1 MKLKDLLSAAR
12 LDVVSATGP
21 DGMEVA
27 DITLDSR
34 KATAG
39 SLFVA
44 QRGEKTDGHAYVAA
58 AVANGCRAVVCET
71 VPEAVLP
78 ADCVVVLVGDTHV
91 ALGRLASAF
100 FGNPSGELKLVG
112 VTGTN
117 GKTTIATLLYRL
129 VTAMGHKSGLFS
141 TVANYVGAERT
152 DAMQTTP
159 DAITLQ
165 RTMRRMVDA
174 GCEYCFM
181 EVSSHS
187 VVQRRIEALDFDG
200 AVFTNLTHD
209 HLDFHKTFAN
219 YVEAKKAFFDGLK
232 REAFALTNADDKN
245 GARMLQN
252 TAARRRAYSLRTMAD
267 YVCRIVEK
275 SMDGMLL
282 RFGDSDDAYMQFVGR
297 FNAYNLLAVYG
308 TACELGFDA
317 KEALVALSSLRPV
330 DGRFQTLK
338 LRGGATAI
346 VDYAHTPD
354 ALLNVLTTLNEV
366 RTAGQ
371 RVVCV
376 VGCGGDRDKT
386 KRPEMAQVAQ
396 ANADV
401 VVLTSDNPRSE
412 DPMAIIDDMRAG
424 LSADKAGSVL
434 TIVDR
439 REAIAEAARMAGPG
453 DIVLVAGKGHEDYQ
467 EVMGVKHHFS
477 DIEILSDL

>member
-1 MKLKDLLSAAR
+1 MKLKDLLSRANV
-12 LDVVSATGP
+12 DVVSALGP
-21 DGMEVA
+21 DSQDVA

-34 KATAG
+34 KATDG

-44 QRGEKTDGHAYVAA
+44 QCGEKTDGHAYVAA
-58 AVANGCRAVVCET
+58 AVANGCRAVVCER
-71 VPEAVLP
+71 VPEALLP
-78 ADCVVVLVGDTHV
+78 ADCAVVVVGDTHV
-91 ALGRLASAF
+91 ALGRLAAAF
-100 FGNPSGELKLVG
+100 FGNPSKALKLVG

-129 VTAMGHKSGLFS
+129 TAALGHKSGLFS
-141 TVANYVGAERT
+141 TVANYVGGERT
-152 DAMQTTP
+152 EAMQTTP

-187 VVQRRIEALDFDG
+187 VVQKRIEALDFDG

-219 YVEAKKAFFDGLK
+219 YVEAKKAFFDSLK

-252 TAARRRAYSLRTMAD
+252 TRARRRAYSLRSMAD
-267 YVCRIVEK
+267 YVCRVVED

-308 TACELGFDA
+308 AACELGFDA
-317 KEALVALSSLRPV
+317 KEVLVALSSLRPV
-330 DGRFQTLK
+330 DGRFQTVK
-338 LRGGATAI
+338 LRNGATAI

-354 ALLNVLTTLNEV
+354 AVLNVLSTLNEV
-366 RTAGQ
+366 RSEGQ

-376 VGCGGDRDKT
+376 IGCGGDRDKT
-386 KRPEMAQVAQ
+386 KRPEMAKVAQ
-396 ANADV
+396 ANADIV
-401 VVLTSDNPRSE
+401 ILTSDNPRSE
-412 DPMAIIDDMRAG
+412 DPMDIIDDMRAG
-424 LSADKAGSVL
+424 LSADAAGSVL

-439 REAIAEAARMAGPG
+439 REAIAEAAHVARPG

-477 DIEILSDL
+477 DIEILGGL

>member
-78 ADCVVVLVGDTHV
+78 ADCAVVLVGDTHV

>member
-1 MKLKDLLSAAR
+1 MKLKDLLSRTR
-12 LDVVSATGP
+12 LDLVSVR
-21 DGMEVA
+21 GMGDQEVD

-34 KATAG
+34 KAAGG

-44 QRGEKTDGHAYVAA
+44 QRGVKADGHAYVAA
-58 AVANGCRAVVCET
+58 AVAHGCRAVVCET
-71 VPEAVLP
+71 MPDAALP
-78 ADCVVVLVGDTHV
+78 ADCAVVLVGDTHV
-91 ALGRLASAF
+91 ALGRLAAAF
-100 FGNPSGELKLVG
+100 FGNPSRALRLVG

-129 VTAMGHKSGLFS
+129 ATAMGRKSGLFS

-152 DAMQTTP
+152 EAMQTTP

-174 GCEYCFM
+174 GCEFCFM

-252 TAARRRAYSLRTMAD
+252 TAARRRTYSLRTMAD
-267 YVCRIVEK
+267 YVCRVVED

-282 RFGDSDDAYMQFVGR
+282 RFGDNDDAYMQFVGR
-297 FNAYNLLAVYG
+297 FNAYNMLAVYG
-308 TACELGFDA
+308 AACELGFDA
-317 KEALVALSSLRPV
+317 KETLVALSSLRPV
-330 DGRFQTLK
+330 DGRFQTVK

-354 ALLNVLTTLNEV
+354 ALLNVLSTLHEV
-366 RTAGQ
+366 RAAGQ
-371 RVVCV
+371 RIVCV

-386 KRPEMAQVAQ
+386 KRPEMAQVAR

-424 LSADKAGSVL
+424 LSADEARDVR
-434 TIVDR
+434 TIADR
-439 REAIAEAARMAGPG
+439 REAIEEAVRIAGPG

-467 EVMGVKHHFS
+467 EVLGVKHHFS
-477 DIEILSDL
+477 DIEILGGL

>member
-1 MKLKDLLSAAR
+1 MKLKDLLSRANV
-12 LDVVSATGP
+12 DVVSALGP
-21 DGMEVA
+21 DSQDVA

-34 KATAG
+34 KATDG

-44 QRGEKTDGHAYVAA
+44 QCGEKTDGHAYVAA
-58 AVANGCRAVVCET
+58 AVANGCRAVVCER
-71 VPEAVLP
+71 VPEALLP
-78 ADCVVVLVGDTHV
+78 ADCAVVVVGDTHV
-91 ALGRLASAF
+91 ALGRLAAAF
-100 FGNPSGELKLVG
+100 FGNPSRAMKLVG

-129 VTAMGHKSGLFS
+129 TTALGHKSGLFS
-141 TVANYVGAERT
+141 TVANYVGEERT
-152 DAMQTTP
+152 EAMQTTP

-187 VVQRRIEALDFDG
+187 VVQKRIEALDFDG

-219 YVEAKKAFFDGLK
+219 YVEAKKAFFDSLK

-252 TAARRRAYSLRTMAD
+252 TRARRRAYSLRSMAD
-267 YVCRIVEK
+267 YVCRVVED

-308 TACELGFDA
+308 AACELGFDA
-317 KEALVALSSLRPV
+317 KEVLVALSSLRPV
-330 DGRFQTLK
+330 DGRFQTVK
-338 LRGGATAI
+338 LRNGATAI

-354 ALLNVLTTLNEV
+354 AVLNVLSTLNEV
-366 RTAGQ
+366 RSEGQ

-376 VGCGGDRDKT
+376 IGCGGDRDKT
-386 KRPEMAQVAQ
+386 KRPEMAKVAQ
-396 ANADV
+396 ANADIV
-401 VVLTSDNPRSE
+401 ILTSDNPRSE
-412 DPMAIIDDMRAG
+412 NPMDIIEDMRAG
-424 LSADKAGSVL
+424 LSADGAGSVL

-439 REAIAEAARMAGPG
+439 REAIAEAAHVARPG

-477 DIEILSDL
+477 DIEILGGL

>member
-1 MKLKDLLSAAR
+1 MKLKDLLSCANIG
-12 LDVVSATGP
+12 VVSALGP
-21 DGMEVA
+21 DSREVA

-34 KATAG
+34 KATDG

-44 QRGEKTDGHAYVAA
+44 QCGEKTDGHAYVAA
-58 AVANGCRAVVCET
+58 AVANGCRAVVCERA
-71 VPEAVLP
+71 PEAVLP
-78 ADCVVVLVGDTHV
+78 ADCAVVVVGDTHA
-91 ALGRLASAF
+91 ALGRLAAAF
-100 FGNPSGELKLVG
+100 FGNPSKALKLVG

-129 VTAMGHKSGLFS
+129 ATAMGHKSGLFS

-152 DAMQTTP
+152 EAMQTTP

-174 GCEYCFM
+174 GCEFCFM

-252 TAARRRAYSLRTMAD
+252 TPARRRAYSLRTMAD
-267 YVCRIVEK
+267 YVCRIVED

-308 TACELGFDA
+308 AACELGFNA
-317 KEALVALSSLRPV
+317 KDVLVALSSLRPV
-330 DGRFQTLK
+330 DGRFQTVK
-338 LRGGATAI
+338 LRNGATAI

-354 ALLNVLTTLNEV
+354 AVFNVLSTLNEV
-366 RTAGQ
+366 RAGGQ
-371 RVVCV
+371 RIVCV
-376 VGCGGDRDKT
+376 IGCGGDRDKT
-386 KRPEMAQVAQ
+386 KRPEMAKVAQ

-401 VVLTSDNPRSE
+401 VILTSDNPRSE

-424 LSADKAGSVL
+424 LSADAEATVL

-439 REAIAEAARMAGPG
+439 REAIAEAAHAARPG

-467 EVMGVKHHFS
+467 EVLGVKHHFS
-477 DIEILSDL
+477 DIEILGGL